1 VLGIVSVCAA
11 VVVIAALYLEHGIS
25 AGVEAR
31 RADKSARR
39 WSLRRR
45 RAKALRAADHEAQR
59 AVEDALARAQVVRD
73 RDRQ

>member
-1 VLGIVSVCAA
+1 VFAVVSVCAA
-11 VVVIAALYLEHGIS
+11 VLVVAALYVEHGIS
-25 AGVEAR
+25 AAVEAR

-45 RAKALRAADHEAQR
+45 RAKALRAADQETRR
-59 AVEDALARAQVVRD
+59 AVEDALARAQVVRE